1 MRPLPRLHAI
11 TDAAVLALPDLGVRA
26 AAIASAGPAAALHLR
41 NRSASTATLAAAGR
55 RLGTLTRPPEAAL
68 FVNSRA
74 DLAAALDAQGLQL
87 GTDDLTPA
95 DARATFRHGWIGR
108 SVHSREEAT
117 TAIAEGAD
125 YLMVGNIF
133 ETPTHPDRP
142 GAGIALLRDTVALG
156 RPVIAV
162 GGVTAE
168 RTTELRDA
176 GAWGVAS
183 MRALWL
189 ADDPAA
195 AARAFLSSWKDE

>member
-11 TDAAVLALPDLGVRA
+11 TDAGVLALPDLGVRA
-26 AAIASAGPAAALHLR
+26 AAIASAGPAAALHVR
-41 NRSASTATLAAAGR
+41 DRSASTAALAAAGR

-74 DLAAALDAQGLQL
+74 DLAAALGAQGLQL

-125 YLMVGNIF
+125 YLMVGNVF
-133 ETPTHPDRP
+133 ETATHPDRP
-142 GAGIALLRDTVALG
+142 AAGIGLLRETVALG
-156 RPVIAV
+156 LPVIAI
-162 GGVTAE
+162 GGVTPE
-168 RTTELRDA
+168 RTFELREA

-183 MRALWL
+183 LRALWL

-195 AARAFLSSWKDE
+195 AARLFLLPWKDE